1 MNDLYD
7 KVKEKLLILDNMYDV
22 IRIIDP
28 INKNVINISNQPD
41 MVGSGK
47 CYELLN
53 REEMCKNCISVRVE
67 VENDTFI
74 KLEYVSNGVILII
87 ATSISISGQR
97 YIAEIIK
104 NISAQKSK
112 ILHDEFHDQVKNVI
126 ENLNEKLI
134 KDEATSVYN
143 RRYIESRLPVDLN
156 NSIVNENNLS
166 IIMVHI
172 DELDNVNGKCGQ
184 ELWREFLKDVAETI
198 SESVDEESYW
208 IGRYSEN
215 KYIIVL
221 NNIHKEEACNIAN
234 EIKNLLKDYTFE
246 YNNEIIKLNVNL
258 GVYCSENE
266 RIDIKNILVDLEDII
281 SEEKQKQV
289 AKIRKEKKLST
300 LNYRIQELRNILNE
314 MTISSSDKD
323 GYKDTLKISQDL
335 DELIVEY
342 MKNAI

>member
-1 MNDLYD
+1 MNDIYD

-41 MVGSGK
+41 RVGGDK

-67 VENDTFI
+67 VEKDTFI
-74 KLEYVSNGVILII
+74 KLEYVSNGVMLII
-87 ATSISISGQR
+87 ATSISINGQR
-97 YIAEIIK
+97 HIVEIIK
-104 NISAQKSK
+104 NVLAQKNRIINDK
-112 ILHDEFHDQVKNVI
+112 FHSQVKNVI

-143 RRYIESRLPVDLN
+143 RIYIESRLPVDLN
-156 NSIVNENNLS
+156 DSIVNENNIS
-166 IIMVHI
+166 IIMLDI
-172 DELDNVNGKCGQ
+172 DEVESENGKYEQ
-184 ELWREFLKDVAETI
+184 EVLSEFLKDISKTI
-198 SESVDEESYW
+198 SEYVDEKSYW

-221 NNIHKEEACNIAN
+221 NNINKEEACNMAN
-234 EIKNLLKDYTFE
+234 EIKSLLKDHTLE
-246 YNNEIIKLNVNL
+246 YNNKIMKLNINL

-266 RIDIKNILVDLEDII
+266 RIDIKDILGELEGII

-289 AKIRKEKKLST
+289 VKISKEKKLSI

-314 MTISSSDKD
+314 MTISSNDKD
-323 GYKDTLKISQDL
+323 GYKDTLKVSQDL